1 MSSER
6 HLKRALAALSAA
18 ARERLARHPMGHLLA
33 GTKTELELT
42 LAVALSPQAAAD
54 RERAAERAHRQLVA
68 ELEAA
73 LGHRAAFRP
82 GRIFCLRCA
91 SAECEHAAPP
101 GPRQIFAGY
110 GPSGVPRFL
119 DFPQWLLERQH
130 PEVDRIYRQP
140 PQFVTDVASGRDL
153 CRELLPVFR
162 DRQHDYRIHGQV
174 TAGWFRLR
182 PVATRPAHRGPAH
195 RGAASAGEREPVNA
209 DDGPGVLALTFQVL
223 SSAVHKGRRRGQRQ
237 LALNVVGAGFDGAPL
252 ESLHDRLAPIPW
264 TSVARW
270 SQSVLSSIER
280 SQGRPKA
287 TPEILSRRIE
297 GVMTSIARRLEQE
310 RRSRDR
316 RTPHAERRHAAGDRP
331 TRMAREDLARA
342 GDQAILVDERRHTTI
357 VLGERGRAHVWSGEG
372 KLVTSIR
379 YSPESIEG
387 KKKRGAWRPAR
398 QEEILGLRKATG
410 IEASSVAASGE
421 GGAIEA
427 DSG

>member
-6 HLKRALAALSAA
+6 HLRRALDALAAA

-33 GTKTELELT
+33 GAKTELELT
-42 LAVALSPQAAAD
+42 LPVPLAQPSAAD
-54 RERAAERAHRQLVA
+54 RDRAAARADRQLVA

-101 GPRQIFAGY
+101 GPRQVFAGY
-110 GPSGVPRFL
+110 GPSGIPRFL

-130 PEVDRIYRQP
+130 PGVDRIYRRP
-140 PQFVTDVASGRDL
+140 PELVTDVASGRDL

-174 TAGWFRLR
+174 TAGWYRLR
-182 PVATRPAHRGPAH
+182 AVAAPAANA
-195 RGAASAGEREPVNA
+195 GAAGDREPVNA

-223 SSAVHKGRRRGQRQ
+223 SSAARPGQRRNQ
-237 LALNVVGAGFDGAPL
+237 RRLALNVVGAGFGGEPL
-252 ESLHDRLAPIPW
+252 ESLHHRLDPIPW

-270 SQSVLSSIER
+270 SQSVLRSIER
-280 SQGRPKA
+280 SQGRPNA
-287 TPEILSRRIE
+287 TPEILSRRVE
-297 GVMTSIARRLEQE
+297 GVLTSIARRLEQE
-310 RRSRDR
+310 RRSRAR
-316 RTPHAERRHAAGDRP
+316 RTTHAERRHAAGDRP

-379 YSPESIEG
+379 YSPESIAG
-387 KKKRGAWRPAR
+387 KKKRGLWRPAR
-398 QEEILGLRKATG
+398 EEEIQGLRKVTG
-410 IEASSVAASGE
+410 VEV
-421 GGAIEA
+421 EA